1 MNNINTTL
9 INLENS
15 IRTDVDKYIAAHTH
29 ELFGHLHSLKYEDID
44 HIKYCLC
51 QVLVRRL
58 VKYPHSPGSFVK
70 AILDNDLMA
79 TYGYADDINKKA
91 IPVYVQVIYNIGY
104 SRETIELSNQF
115 NTLLAEGEKESTN
128 RDSVTIKTIR
138 YEHFQTVSSLR

>member
-1 MNNINTTL
+1 
-9 INLENS
+9 
-15 IRTDVDKYIAAHTH
+15 
-29 ELFGHLHSLKYEDID
+29 
-44 HIKYCLC
+44 
-51 QVLVRRL
+51 
-58 VKYPHSPGSFVK
+58 
-70 AILDNDLMA
+70 MA